1 MIRLWVPGHPRTK
14 GSLDARH
21 QDTPQS
27 KRWRQFMAYEL
38 LRERRRTGMPTMPK
52 GVAVAVSAKFFLP
65 TGDATMPN
73 CGDLDKLLRNLL
85 DAGTD
90 AGVWADDVQVVR
102 ILSDKWPAGA
112 GPQGVALLIWAPD
125 ADELAGWRAQ
135 ARAARNVSLV
145 LAGLD
150 SSSGAPLG

>member
-1 MIRLWVPGHPRTK
+1 MIRLWIPGHPRTK
-14 GSLDARH
+14 GSLDERH

-27 KRWRQFMAYEL
+27 KRWRALMAYQL
-38 LRERRRTGMPTMPK
+38 AAERQRIGMPLVPK

-65 TGDATMPN
+65 TGDATTPN

-102 ILSDKWPAGA
+102 ILSDKWPAA
-112 GPQGVALLIWAPD
+112 NGPQGLALAVWFPD
-125 ADELAGWRAQ
+125 AVELASWQ
-135 ARAARNVSLV
+135 ARAREARQAVLA

-150 SSSGAPLG
+150 IPSDAPLG

>member
-1 MIRLWVPGHPRTK
+1 VIRLWIPGHPRTK
-14 GSLDARH
+14 GSLDERH

-27 KRWRQFMAYEL
+27 KKWRALMAQALRYE
-38 LRERRRTGMPTMPK
+38 RERIGMPTAPK
-52 GVAVAVSAKFFLP
+52 GIAVAVSAKFFLP
-65 TGDATMPN
+65 TGDATTPN

-102 ILSDKWPAGA
+102 ILSDKVAAGG
-112 GPQGVALLIWAPD
+112 GPQGVVLGIWAPD
-125 ADELAGWRAQ
+125 PVELAGWQRG
-135 ARAARNVSLV
+135 AREARLAALA

-150 SSSGAPLG
+150 IPSDAPLG